1 MDTDVG
7 RWAGKTIDEI
17 SKNHPAWKEFVRNPT
32 VAPEGIE
39 TFPLVQQRAVAAVES
54 WRTKE
59 HMGSYVAFVAHADV
73 LKVLL
78 AHYPTWKSAKRARC
92 RLTTRLSAWLS

>member
-1 MDTDVG
+1 M
-7 RWAGKTIDEI
+7 
-17 SKNHPAWKEFVRNPT
+17 RNPI

-78 AHYPTWKSAKRARC
+78 AHYLDMEIGKAGSLSIDNASVSMVELEQDKSREYSR
-92 RLTTRLSAWLS
+92 